1 MRHDASPLPAGLPLA
16 CLAAFARLACALGE
30 THAVSDLPIGSEASE
45 TARTAAAPRAARDQ
59 RRVRRRAHVLR
70 AHRVHVRVRGEVPR
84 GGRAGRRHRRAERV
98 FSLPRHVPRA
108 RAAHG
113 GGARA
118 PRGPAHARPRRARV
132 VPVHGRLLERVR
144 GTGARAGQ
152 RNAVRRRDL
161 QLRHRARRRA
171 GGLRSRLPRRGNHL
185 AQQIRRF
192 GIGRFSKRRGVRPH
206 HRGVAVDH
214 RRRRHALRRRE
225 PEGRVLRRARVCHRA
240 GRDHPAS
247 AGTLRARRARGG
259 VRADHDARRRA
270 RRRRGGRTARK
281 SRKSRTSR
289 TRVSGF
295 GRSEIG
301 HRDFISASRFRVKIS
316 RISPCS
322 SKSGPSGGVLR
333 DVVAAVD
340 ARDVARRERRGGV
353 EISNPPERRI
363 ARPFRF
369 VSRWSSSSPPAAGPR
384 TCWTRS
390 SRARGSRRR
399 ASTRAARGATR
410 RGSSRNEEARKARTR
425 AATTTPKTPKTSRT
439 FRSSSRG
446 DARERALRLES
457 SLEARSVD
465 HKKTPPPSNIASAGG
480 VDRDFR
486 LRTSVLLVFSAIY
499 VYRFAS
505 RDRR

>member
-1 MRHDASPLPAGLPLA
+1 MSVFFLSIRLVRSSTVSHFPALPSWSRFRGERSRTSARGRASATERPRPSIRSSRVGSTGR
-16 CLAAFARLACALGE
+16 ARQ
-30 THAVSDLPIGSEASE
+30 H
-45 TARTAAAPRAARDQ
+45 APRRVPPPGRAPSRVPRGVRASRLRPRGDARGVGLTYRVGSLGDGAGRRRLRVRRVPG

-161 QLRHRARRRA
+161 QLRHGARRRA

-192 GIGRFSKRRGVRPH
+192 GIGRYSKRRGVRPH

-225 PEGRVLRRARVCHRA
+225 PEGQVLRRARVCHRA
-240 GRDHPAS
+240 GRDHAAS
-247 AGTLRARRARGG
+247 AGALRARRARGG

-270 RRRRGGRTARK
+270 RRRRGGRTA
-281 SRKSRTSR
+281 
-289 TRVSGF
+289 
-295 GRSEIG
+295 
-301 HRDFISASRFRVKIS
+301 
-316 RISPCS
+316 
-322 SKSGPSGGVLR
+322 
-333 DVVAAVD
+333 
-340 ARDVARRERRGGV
+340 
-353 EISNPPERRI
+353 
-363 ARPFRF
+363 
-369 VSRWSSSSPPAAGPR
+369 
-384 TCWTRS
+384 
-390 SRARGSRRR
+390 
-399 ASTRAARGATR
+399 
-410 RGSSRNEEARKARTR
+410 
-425 AATTTPKTPKTSRT
+425 
-439 FRSSSRG
+439 
-446 DARERALRLES
+446 
-457 SLEARSVD
+457 
-465 HKKTPPPSNIASAGG
+465 
-480 VDRDFR
+480 
-486 LRTSVLLVFSAIY
+486 
-499 VYRFAS
+499 
-505 RDRR
+505 